1 MAETLNAYF
10 TGFGANSANHTS
22 TADIDLSHIAV
33 DSTLSLRKSN
43 PTEVYEVLKGLKPN
57 KATGCDSITP
67 ELVQKSAE
75 ALSQPFCTLFN
86 YILDHAT
93 VPSQWKLGEI
103 SPVYKK
109 DCNLTKSNYR
119 PISILPSLSKV
130 FEMLIHYRV
139 GPYFEDLY
147 HKLVF
152 AYRKRHGC
160 DTALL
165 SLTEQW
171 RKELD
176 NRKIVGL
183 VSMDL
188 SKAFD
193 MLPHSLI
200 IQKLVK
206 YGADDNT
213 LSLIKDYLTDR
224 KQRVKLAGT
233 FSPWL
238 PVQRGI
244 PQGSILGPLLFNIFI
259 NDIPHVIDYTILST
273 YADDTQIFYAGDNVT
288 DVEHAINSD
297 LGKIDK

>member
-1 MAETLNAYF
+1 MSCLRLIIVVSKIDCAKTAWNVKLRQCINTPCCTGSLSSKYVAYATACVYF
-10 TGFGANSANHTS
+10 T
-22 TADIDLSHIAV
+22 
-33 DSTLSLRKSN
+33 
-43 PTEVYEVLKGLKPN
+43 
-57 KATGCDSITP
+57 ITP
-67 ELVQKSAE
+67 ELVQKSAK
-75 ALSQPFCTLFN
+75 ALSQPFSTLFN

-93 VPSQWKLGEI
+93 VLSQWKLGEI
-103 SPVYKK
+103 SPVNKK

-130 FEMLIHYRV
+130 FERLIHYRV
-139 GPYFEDLY
+139 APYFEDLY

-152 AYRKRHGC
+152 AYRKGHGC

-224 KQRVKLAGT
+224 KQRVKLPGT

-244 PQGSILGPLLFNIFI
+244 PQGSILGPL
-259 NDIPHVIDYTILST
+259 YCST
-273 YADDTQIFYAGDNVT
+273 Y
-288 DVEHAINSD
+288 
-297 LGKIDK
+297 L